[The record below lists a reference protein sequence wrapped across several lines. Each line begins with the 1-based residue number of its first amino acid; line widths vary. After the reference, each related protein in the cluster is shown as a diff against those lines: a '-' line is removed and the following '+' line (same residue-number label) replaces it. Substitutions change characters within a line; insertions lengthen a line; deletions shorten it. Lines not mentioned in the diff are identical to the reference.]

1 MMVIANS
8 EFSKTTRAIEARSR
22 EALQEVVDQ
31 CQRRL
36 SEQKKAVQ
44 ARAKADKAKLGEE
57 EKAVRALEAN
67 VGEIEKQ
74 LAAMEGALRR

>member
-1 MMVIANS
+1 MCIRD
-8 EFSKTTRAIEARSR
+8 RAIEARSR